1 MTAFGASRFLLTPQL
16 VVAGN
21 LQRPRQR
28 RLIAAAVEDV
38 AGRRGVRK
46 IFGAHEIAAS
56 HLGWIESEIAR
67 DEIDHAL
74 GHGGSNRM
82 SDGAVLRGD
91 DLVLRHDAERRVVVP
106 QGR

>member
-1 MTAFGASRFLLTPQL
+1 MSPRSLTVRRTRSRSWC
-16 VVAGN
+16 
-21 LQRPRQR
+21 
-28 RLIAAAVEDV
+28 
-38 AGRRGVRK
+38 RGVRK

-91 DLVLRHDAERRVVVP
+91 DLVLRHDAERRVVMP